1 MVLVILMLSLCV
13 HVQREKRN
21 LQDLNGVYVFNVA
34 EQEYLDRPTARLI
47 KEIDSVEGIS
57 SVKRYSLVRVNSKC
71 YNLTNSVHFEILLC
85 FFFFSV
91 LF

>member
-1 MVLVILMLSLCV
+1 MLSLCV

-57 SVKRYSLVRVNSKC
+57 SVKRYS
-71 YNLTNSVHFEILLC
+71 
-85 FFFFSV
+85 
-91 LF
+91 